1 MKSFITIYMLLAAT
15 LNVFATAQ
23 VSDTIFYKGKK
34 YSLHTNPMKAFFE
47 KHPDKK
53 PDGGVMSSA
62 NWRGYIATFTIM
74 NQTMQLRDIGIQIR
88 IEKEKSEY
96 PYEWKSVLN
105 ELVPKGETLTI
116 DWFTGILVLP
126 DGELVRYVHM
136 GYGSTYENYILLEV
150 KSGKV
155 TGKREFDHK
164 QYELFKAYQF
174 AEYKKTDEYRAS
186 LNRLT
191 KNDREK
197 EQTEKFLRQYK
208 TQYTSEF
215 LDECPDYQA
224 DVQVLQAYDALGEDA
239 KAKRLVQLIFTGS
252 EEIRVSILH
261 DLNNLNISKY
271 RHLITPLLT
280 HEDSDVQILV
290 ARLFSKRGNE
300 ACVPAL
306 IDALQ
311 DENPRVRQEI
321 ASALR
326 SQEHPDIDEA
336 LIKLVSDESRTV
348 RVTALVSLSSRKC
361 TEAIPAYYA
370 GLKDPDP
377 VVRRKAI
384 NALERVGCVE
394 AVPDIL
400 KCLEDPKHDVRK
412 AVIDVLSDYIRSE
425 EIKPDAT
432 LVTAIEH
439 CLYDDNARVRVAAAQ
454 FFCALGNSCG
464 LKKIQNRELIEL
476 RILEIMQSTDHDRQ
490 LNRAARAHQLCRLA
504 YVLEDIGSSK
514 AQPCLVT
521 LLSHEDK
528 NVRQS
533 ASSALGEIGNS
544 DALPKLKAQLAI
556 EESDW
561 VRESLS
567 RAIKRLQERIAKQ

>member
-1 MKSFITIYMLLAAT
+1 MLLATT

-23 VSDTIFYKGKK
+23 ASDKILYKGKE
-34 YSLHTNPMKAFFE
+34 YCLHTNPMEAFFE

-53 PDGGVMSSA
+53 PEGGVMSTA
-62 NWRGYIATFTIM
+62 LWRGYVATFTIT
-74 NQTMQLRDIGIQIR
+74 NQTMQLRDIEIQIR
-88 IEKEKSEY
+88 VEKEKSKY

-116 DWFTGILVLP
+116 DWLTGILVLP
-126 DGELVRYVHM
+126 DGELMRYVHM
-136 GYGSTYENYILLEV
+136 GYGSTYENYILIEV

-155 TGKREFDHK
+155 TGKRELGHK
-164 QYELFKAYQF
+164 QYELLKAYQF
-174 AEYKKTDEYRAS
+174 AEYKNTDKYRAS
-186 LNRLT
+186 FDELT
-191 KNDREK
+191 KNGQGK
-197 EQTEKFLRQYK
+197 EHIDKFLRQYE

-215 LDECPDYQA
+215 LGECPDYQA
-224 DVQVLQAYDALGEDA
+224 DVQVLQEYDALGEDA

-271 RHLITPLLT
+271 RHLLIPLLT
-280 HEDSDVQILV
+280 HEDSEVQILV
-290 ARLFSKRGNE
+290 ANLFSTRGNE

-311 DENPRVRQEI
+311 DDNPRVRQEI
-321 ASALR
+321 ARALR

-336 LIKLVSDESRTV
+336 LIKLASDENRNV
-348 RVTALVSLSSRKC
+348 RVHALVSLSSRKC

-384 NALERVGCVE
+384 NALERVGGVE

-400 KCLEDPKHDVRK
+400 KCLEDPNHDVRT
-412 AVIDVLSDYIRSE
+412 AVINALSDYIRSE

-432 LVTAIEH
+432 LVAAIEH

-454 FFCALGNSCG
+454 FFCALGNSYG
-464 LKKIQNRELIEL
+464 SKNIQNRERIEF

-514 AQPCLVT
+514 AQPCLVA
-521 LLSHEDK
+521 LLSYEDPD
-528 NVRQS
+528 VRKS
-533 ASSALGEIGNS
+533 ASSALGEIGDS
-544 DALPKLKAQLAI
+544 DALPKLKAQLDI

-567 RAIKRLQERIAKQ
+567 RAIKRLQERIAM